1 MKNRAKIA
9 AYAAKSLVDNDIP
22 RDELVTQLAAW
33 LKDTKQS
40 RSAKY
45 LVEDIAK
52 KLVDSNYVYVSV
64 TTAHAISE
72 DTRKAILNF
81 LRQHFGSDAVF
92 ELNEVVEPRVIGGVR
107 IDTPSGSIDST
118 IKRKLIHIIKGVQ
131 R

>member
-64 TTAHAISE
+64 TTAHVISE